1 MNYNGDVCI
10 RLAYHM
16 RGRGI
21 GSLQV
26 RKSEEGE
33 PVWEKGEESGD
44 DWQTVS
50 IETRLER
57 EDQVGSAL

>member
-1 MNYNGDVCI
+1 
-10 RLAYHM
+10 M